1 MNALEQGF
9 ADPRWGGYRQIQ
21 DAGGHVRKGEKGTP
35 ILYVDFNRRETV
47 RDEGGKPVLDDAGH
61 PAVESVRR
69 DRPLVKLHYVFN
81 VEQTEGLDL
90 RSLQVAAPAWEGHER
105 AEALIKSSGVRI
117 DHVAGDRAYYR
128 LSADRVV
135 LPERSQFPSQDAY
148 THTALHELGH
158 ATGHPSRL
166 NRPTLVDHG
175 GFGSEAYAKEELRAE
190 IAAMMTGEKLGV
202 GHEPRHGTAYVG
214 SWVKA
219 LENDPREIRAAA
231 VDAQRISDWL
241 LARER
246 ERTVEPEQ
254 PAPEPANRGEGPAP
268 TPEREPMPARVGNAG
283 ERAEEARARAA
294 APQRDAGPSR

>member
-1 MNALEQGF
+1 MNALDRGY

-21 DAGGHVRKGEKGTP
+21 EAGGQVRKGEKGTP
-35 ILYVDFNRRETV
+35 ILYVDFNRRATA
-47 RDEGGKPVLDDAGH
+47 RDGEGKPVLDDAGH
-61 PAVESVRR
+61 PVVASVRR
-69 DRPLVKLHYVFN
+69 DRPLVKLHHVFN
-81 VEQTEGLDL
+81 VEQTEGLNL
-90 RSLQVAAPAWEGHER
+90 RSLQTAVPEWEGHER
-105 AEALIKSSGVRI
+105 AEALMRATGVRI

-128 LSADRVV
+128 LSEDRVV
-135 LPERSQFPSQDAY
+135 LPERNQFASQDAY

-175 GFGSEAYAKEELRAE
+175 GFGSETYAKEELRAE

-202 GHEPRHGTAYVG
+202 GHEPRHGTAYVS

-241 LARER
+241 MARER
-246 ERTVEPEQ
+246 ERTAETGRRQ
-254 PAPEPANRGEGPAP
+254 PAAGRLRRGGIRDTADEADSRRSDASAQSVRPFPGRGKISR
-268 TPEREPMPARVGNAG
+268 ERPGRWV
-283 ERAEEARARAA
+283 
-294 APQRDAGPSR
+294 